1 MPILLYLQVEK
12 PTLVAP
18 EFAQTIKSTEVNE
31 GDEAKFVTKVTGQPE
46 PTVTWFHDD
55 KPIISNDIYKIMPG
69 EEGENTLLL
78 PEAFPEDSGKYTVQA
93 ENEAGRALCSAV
105 LIVITGMLNIWKD

>member
-31 GDEAKFVTKVTGQPE
+31 GDEA
-46 PTVTWFHDD
+46 
-55 KPIISNDIYKIMPG
+55 N
-69 EEGENTLLL
+69 N
-78 PEAFPEDSGKYTVQA
+78 
-93 ENEAGRALCSAV
+93 
-105 LIVITGMLNIWKD
+105 

>member
-1 MPILLYLQVEK
+1 M
-12 PTLVAP
+12 
-18 EFAQTIKSTEVNE
+18 
-31 GDEAKFVTKVTGQPE
+31 TKVTGQPE

>member
-46 PTVTWFHDD
+46 PTVAWFHDD
-55 KPIISNDIYKIMPG
+55 KPIISNDIYNSKIGIINNDFPLPT
-69 EEGENTLLL
+69 NQKLTLLKHISCN
-78 PEAFPEDSGKYTVQA
+78 FNYYKND
-93 ENEAGRALCSAV
+93 
-105 LIVITGMLNIWKD
+105 IIDWVIKIYH